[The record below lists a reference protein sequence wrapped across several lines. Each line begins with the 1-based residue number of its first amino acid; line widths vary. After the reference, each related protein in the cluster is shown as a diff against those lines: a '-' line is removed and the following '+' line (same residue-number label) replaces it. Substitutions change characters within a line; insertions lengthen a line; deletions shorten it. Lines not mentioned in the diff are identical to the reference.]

1 MKEMIH
7 KITALTMA
15 FVVLMSTMSFTMHMH
30 YCGDTLVD
38 TSYFVEA
45 ETCGME
51 MPQTQNT
58 SDDCSAVKKNCCS
71 DKQLTIEGQDE
82 LKLSLELQMDQQLF
96 AAVFLTTYTQLF
108 EIPEET
114 ITSHQDYLPPPLVR
128 KLYQLD
134 EEYLI

>member
-1 MKEMIH
+1 MKQMVH
-7 KITALTMA
+7 KISAFLMAL
-15 FVVLMSTMSFTMHMH
+15 VVLFSTMSFTMHMH

-38 TSYFVEA
+38 TSYFIEA
-45 ETCGME
+45 ESCGME
-51 MPQTQNT
+51 MPETPNT
-58 SDDCSAVKKNCCS
+58 SDDCSAVKKNCCT

-82 LKLSLELQMDQQLF
+82 LKLSLELQMEQQLF
-96 AAVFLTTYTQLF
+96 VAVFLTSYIQLF

-114 ITSHQDYLPPPLVR
+114 VTSHQDYLPPPLVK